1 MDFKKLSEKECVR
14 DMHTFICDKKNQT
27 YLTFLMLINNFL
39 IYRFLKEIFN
49 KFIYKHVSAPLASNG
64 SVFNRGKKAEMSKSS
79 HDQCEAS

>member
-1 MDFKKLSEKECVR
+1 
-14 DMHTFICDKKNQT
+14 
-27 YLTFLMLINNFL
+27 MLINNFL